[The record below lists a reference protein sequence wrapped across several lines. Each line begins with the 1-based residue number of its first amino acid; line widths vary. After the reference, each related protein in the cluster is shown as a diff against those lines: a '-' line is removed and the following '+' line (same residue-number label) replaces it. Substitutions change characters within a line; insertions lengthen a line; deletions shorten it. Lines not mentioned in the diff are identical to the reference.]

1 MNLSSLPKIG
11 KRKKKR
17 VGRGYGSGKGG
28 HTVGRGQK
36 GQKSRSGGGP
46 KKERMYGKPKTFSPP
61 KRKEP
66 EILDVSR
73 LNAFADGSVV
83 SPQVLVE
90 KGFVRKITR
99 DGVKLL
105 GRGELEKKLMIK
117 DVAVSAG
124 ARVKI
129 EGAGGSIE

>member
-11 KRKKKR
+11 KGKKKR

-46 KKERMYGKPKTFSPP
+46 KKARMYGKPKTFSPP